1 MSKVNHQLTRA
12 DHRKLRVRGKIS
24 GSASRPRLSVFR
36 SNKYTYLQAI
46 DDENSVTLFSAT
58 ESEIQDG
65 GTKSERAKKITQ
77 VLVEKAKKAKVEAFV
92 FDRGS
97 YRYHGRVKLIAEAMR
112 EAGTEPT
119 QPLPRP
125 QKTRTLT
132 SDCRTPVPA
141 HCSRTSSLLPCPF
154 GRCPPKER
162 SP

>member
-112 EAGTEPT
+112 EAGM
-119 QPLPRP
+119 
-125 QKTRTLT
+125 K
-132 SDCRTPVPA
+132 V
-141 HCSRTSSLLPCPF
+141 
-154 GRCPPKER
+154 
-162 SP
+162 